1 MDYWTW
7 GKEYLDQADRLGK
20 RIESLRK
27 QQKSLSGR
35 TAAQLQ
41 RRIALLYSM
50 YLECRS
56 IGRRLQRG
64 AGVNG

>member
-7 GKEYLDQADRLGK
+7 GKEYLDQAVRLGK

-64 AGVNG
+64 AGVDG

>member
-35 TAAQLQ
+35 TAAKCAVQKLVKN
-41 RRIALLYSM
+41 A
-50 YLECRS
+50 
-56 IGRRLQRG
+56 
-64 AGVNG
+64 VF